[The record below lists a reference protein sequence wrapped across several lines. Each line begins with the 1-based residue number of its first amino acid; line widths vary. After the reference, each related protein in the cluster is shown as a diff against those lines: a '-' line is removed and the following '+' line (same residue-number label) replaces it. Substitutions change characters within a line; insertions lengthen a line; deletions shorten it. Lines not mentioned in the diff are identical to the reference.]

1 MSLPKLTHS
10 RTHAEHFLSELNPNT
25 RNALRHLL
33 LSESGLLDLRVSLGI
48 HRVRVISVE
57 DQRTACACQ
66 GNTASLFS
74 HHVRHAA
81 AANLKVT
88 R

>member
-1 MSLPKLTHS
+1 MAVLNGTKRCSNFS
-10 RTHAEHFLSELNPNT
+10 EHFLSELNPNT

-48 HRVRVISVE
+48 HRVRVISMNDE
-57 DQRTACACQ
+57 RTKR
-66 GNTASLFS
+66 
-74 HHVRHAA
+74 V
-81 AANLKVT
+81 VT